1 MVGQCQ
7 PMSDNVNHCRY
18 INPCRHMTHS
28 RYITENLILIVPKL
42 SSFSF
47 VMLFLISKNV
57 LAEFLRGFKFPI
69 NGIIPFEIR
78 VKLLPFYR

>member
-1 MVGQCQ
+1 LGV
-7 PMSDNVNHCRY
+7 
-18 INPCRHMTHS
+18 
-28 RYITENLILIVPKL
+28 ENLILHIVPKL

-57 LAEFLRGFKFPI
+57 LVEFLRSFKFPI

-78 VKLLPFYR
+78 VKLLPFSRQQFIPISKCWLYLQNVP